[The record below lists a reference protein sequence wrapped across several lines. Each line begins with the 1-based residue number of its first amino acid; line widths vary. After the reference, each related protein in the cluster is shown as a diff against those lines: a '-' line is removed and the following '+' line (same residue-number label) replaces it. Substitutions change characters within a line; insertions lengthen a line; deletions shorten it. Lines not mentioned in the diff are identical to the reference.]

1 MNATTMMYRRNNRQ
15 LFFVFSLL
23 CALGMATVPFSTT
36 AQPVAGVQAS
46 GKPSDSK
53 QADGKSV
60 SGKPISGKP
69 IDGKTVLAKVGSE
82 TITYKILEDAYRKN
96 VNNKT
101 LVLSN
106 VSADS
111 VRDFLNL
118 YINYRL
124 KVLDAKARGLDQKPE
139 IVQDIRQNRAALT
152 APYLFERAIVNP
164 RVDTSFARRKFQFK
178 VGLIFT
184 KILGVDTIQAY
195 KRTLSMLE
203 ALKKGADF
211 TKMAKDSSDDEY
223 FRNAGGEMPLITS
236 DRVLRDIESAAFTMK
251 VGDLYPKPIRSNL
264 AVSGYYIL
272 KLLAMEPRVA
282 VRGRYIL
289 VKPPT
294 RQSSVPMPTSPQD
307 SMTALKRADS
317 ALGLIKGG
325 LDFAEAAKKFS
336 EDAYAQYGGIFP
348 SYYTETTGYL
358 NGLRTRFPEEVE
370 KWLFAKGRTN
380 GDISGVIPTFNG
392 MYIVRRDSSKI
403 GGDDREEI
411 KRFYKRVHFEA
422 DKKLFFDSV
431 KKARKFTLNQKTLD
445 AFLTA
450 VDTTR
455 PAFDSAQKAKL
466 SPKLLKETVCKFNGF
481 TLSVSGFADSL
492 LTRPDLRGFSLTRQG
507 ISQALDKVIEA
518 ALTDA
523 LTRTLE
529 SDFPEFSALMK
540 EFQEGILIFRIEEQ
554 EIWSKMKFDTA
565 RARAYHEPI
574 KEKFK
579 TQELF
584 DFSEIWV
591 ASDSLA
597 QALYKRLQASGN
609 RPSLFDSLA
618 TQYTERT
625 GYKERKGKWDAMPAS
640 EYTIPAE
647 LKKRGSKIGD
657 ILPPF
662 KFQGAMSIVR
672 MNAQIPVRQKT
683 FEEAIPDFAAQFQD
697 TVQKELT
704 QKWLDGLRVK
714 HSVAIDQETFTSIWK

>member
-1 MNATTMMYRRNNRQ
+1 MNATTMMYRRNRP

-36 AQPVAGVQAS
+36 AQPVAG
-46 GKPSDSK
+46 KPT
-53 QADGKSV
+53 
-60 SGKPISGKP
+60 SGKPISGKQ
-69 IDGKTVLAKVGSE
+69 IDGNTVLAKVGSE

-101 LVLSN
+101 LILSN

-118 YINYRL
+118 YVNYRL

-139 IVQDIRQNRAALT
+139 IVQDIRQNRSALT

-184 KILGVDTIQAY
+184 KILSNDTTQAY

-223 FRNAGGEMPLITS
+223 FRNVGGEMPLITS
-236 DRVLRDIESAAFTMK
+236 DRVLRDIENAAFTMK

-264 AVSGYYIL
+264 AVSGYYVV

-294 RQSSVPMPTSPQD
+294 RQSNVPMPTSPQD
-307 SMTALKRADS
+307 SITAVKRADS
-317 ALGLIKGG
+317 VLGLIKGG

-370 KWLFAKGRTN
+370 KWLFAKGRAN
-380 GDISGVIPTFNG
+380 GDVSGVIPTFNG
-392 MYIVRRDSSKI
+392 MYIIRRDSSKI

-422 DKKLFFDSV
+422 DKKVFFDSV
-431 KKARKFTLNQKTLD
+431 KKARKFTLNSKTFD
-445 AFLTA
+445 AFLAA

-481 TLSVSGFADSL
+481 TLSVNGFADSL
-492 LTRPDLRGFSLTRQG
+492 LIRPDLRGFSLTRQG
-507 ISQALDKVIEA
+507 ASQALDKIIEA

-618 TQYTERT
+618 SEYTERA
-625 GYKERKGKWDAMPAS
+625 GYKERKGKWDQMAAS
-640 EYTIPAE
+640 DYTIPAE

-672 MNAQIPVRQKT
+672 MNARIPIRQKT

-704 QKWLDGLRVK
+704 QKWLDSLRVK
-714 HSVAIDQETFTSIWK
+714 HTVVIEQETFTSIWK

>member
-1 MNATTMMYRRNNRQ
+1 MMYRRNRP

-36 AQPVAGVQAS
+36 AQPVAG
-46 GKPSDSK
+46 KPT
-53 QADGKSV
+53 
-60 SGKPISGKP
+60 SGKPISGKQ
-69 IDGKTVLAKVGSE
+69 IDGNTVLAKVGSE

-101 LVLSN
+101 LILSN

-118 YINYRL
+118 YVNYRL

-139 IVQDIRQNRAALT
+139 IVQDIRQNRSALT

-184 KILGVDTIQAY
+184 KILSNDTTQAY

-223 FRNAGGEMPLITS
+223 FRNVGGEMPLITS
-236 DRVLRDIESAAFTMK
+236 DRVLRDIENAAFTMK

-264 AVSGYYIL
+264 AVSGYYVV

-294 RQSSVPMPTSPQD
+294 RQSNVPMPTSPQD
-307 SMTALKRADS
+307 SITAVKRADS
-317 ALGLIKGG
+317 VLGLIKGG

-370 KWLFAKGRTN
+370 KWLFAKGRAN
-380 GDISGVIPTFNG
+380 GDVSGVIPTFNG
-392 MYIVRRDSSKI
+392 MYIIRRDSSKI

-422 DKKLFFDSV
+422 DKKVFFDSV
-431 KKARKFTLNQKTLD
+431 KKARKFTLNSKTFD
-445 AFLTA
+445 AFLAA

-481 TLSVSGFADSL
+481 TLSVNGFADSL
-492 LTRPDLRGFSLTRQG
+492 LIRPDLRGFSLTRQG
-507 ISQALDKVIEA
+507 ASQALDKIIEA

-618 TQYTERT
+618 SEYTERA
-625 GYKERKGKWDAMPAS
+625 GYKERKGKWDQMAAS
-640 EYTIPAE
+640 DYTIPAE

-672 MNAQIPVRQKT
+672 MNARIPIRQKT

-704 QKWLDGLRVK
+704 QKWLDSLRVK
-714 HSVAIDQETFTSIWK
+714 HTVVIEQETFTSIWK

>member
-1 MNATTMMYRRNNRQ
+1 MNATTMMYRRNNRP

-23 CALGMATVPFSTT
+23 CALGMATVPFSTI
-36 AQPVAGVQAS
+36 AQPVAGVQA
-46 GKPSDSK
+46 
-53 QADGKSV
+53 

-69 IDGKTVLAKVGSE
+69 IDGKTILAKVGSE

-152 APYLFERAIVNP
+152 APYLFERTIVNP

-184 KILGVDTIQAY
+184 KILGVDTTQAY

-282 VRGRYIL
+282 VRGRYII

-294 RQSSVPMPTSPQD
+294 RQSNVPIPTSPQD
-307 SMTALKRADS
+307 SLVAAKRADS
-317 ALGLIKGG
+317 VLGLIKGG

-380 GDISGVIPTFNG
+380 GDVSGVIPTFNG

-422 DKKLFFDSV
+422 DKKVFFDSV
-431 KKARKFTLNQKTLD
+431 KKARKFTLNPKTFD

-481 TLSVSGFADSL
+481 MLSVNGFADSL

-618 TQYTERT
+618 AQYTERT